1 LISPVISPVI
11 SRSALAIVML
21 FATAAA
27 PPVLMGQDPHILVIT
42 GLGGDPAYS
51 ERFREW
57 GGALVAA
64 AGEKF
69 GLPADHIIYLGEDP
83 AADPRIQDRST
94 RENVD
99 RAFATLVTNS
109 QPGDHIFVVL
119 IGHGSYTAGES
130 RFNLPGPDL
139 TAKDFGLRLD
149 QLSDR
154 QVAFVNLASASGEFV
169 KVLSGDGRTIVT
181 ATRTGRERNETIFG
195 GYFVDAFTGEAADLD
210 KDGRVSVWE
219 AFEFARTEVT
229 REYETSN
236 RIATEHPV
244 LDDNGDGEGST
255 ELVDAADGA
264 LARTMFLA
272 ADPTLAAM
280 RATADAGLRIL
291 LGQKAEVER
300 RIEEL
305 LAFRDQLDPDRY
317 DNELEEL
324 LVMLALTNREIEAR
338 TGRNE

>member
-1 LISPVISPVI
+1 MI
-11 SRSALAIVML
+11 SRGALAITML
-21 FATAAA
+21 LVTAVA
-27 PPVLMGQDPHILVIT
+27 PPVTGQDTHILVIT

-51 ERFREW
+51 ERFMEW
-57 GGALVAA
+57 GSALVAVA
-64 AGEKF
+64 SEKF
-69 GLPADHIIYLGEDP
+69 GLPADRIIYLGEDP

-94 RENVD
+94 QENVD
-99 RAFATLVTNS
+99 GAFTKLVSNS

-130 RFNLPGPDL
+130 RFNLPGRDL
-139 TAKDFGLRLD
+139 TAEDFGLRLD

-154 QVAFVNLASASGEFV
+154 RVAFVNLASASGEFV
-169 KVLSGDGRTIVT
+169 KALSGDGRTIVT

-195 GYFVDAFTGEAADLD
+195 GYFVDAFTGETADLN

-272 ADPTLAAM
+272 ADPTLAAA
-280 RATADAGLRIL
+280 RATDDLELRAL
-291 LGQKAEVER
+291 LEQKADVEQ
-300 RIEEL
+300 RIEGL
-305 LAFRDQLDPDRY
+305 LALREQIDRDCY
-317 DNELEEL
+317 EKELEEL
-324 LVMLALTNREIEAR
+324 LVELALTNREISAR
-338 TGRNE
+338 TGGNE

>member
-1 LISPVISPVI
+1 
-11 SRSALAIVML
+11 ML
-21 FATAAA
+21 LVTAVA
-27 PPVLMGQDPHILVIT
+27 PPVTGQDTHILVIT

-51 ERFREW
+51 ERFMEW
-57 GGALVAA
+57 GSALVAVA
-64 AGEKF
+64 SEKF
-69 GLPADHIIYLGEDP
+69 GLPADRIIYLGEDP

-94 RENVD
+94 QENVD
-99 RAFATLVTNS
+99 GAFTKLVSNS

-130 RFNLPGPDL
+130 RFNLPGRDL
-139 TAKDFGLRLD
+139 TAEDFGLRLD

-154 QVAFVNLASASGEFV
+154 RVAFVNLASASGEFV
-169 KVLSGDGRTIVT
+169 KALSGDGRTIVT

-195 GYFVDAFTGEAADLD
+195 GYFVDAFTGETADLN

-272 ADPTLAAM
+272 ADPTLAAA
-280 RATADAGLRIL
+280 RATDDLELRAL
-291 LGQKAEVER
+291 LEQKADVEQ
-300 RIEEL
+300 RIEGL
-305 LAFRDQLDPDRY
+305 LALRDQIDRDRY
-317 DNELEEL
+317 EKELEEL
-324 LVMLALTNREIEAR
+324 LVELALTNREISAR
-338 TGRNE
+338 TGGNE

>member
-1 LISPVISPVI
+1 
-11 SRSALAIVML
+11 ML
-21 FATAAA
+21 FVTAVA
-27 PPVLMGQDPHILVIT
+27 PPVTGQDTHILVIT

-51 ERFREW
+51 ERFMEW
-57 GGALVAA
+57 GSALVAVA
-64 AGEKF
+64 SEKF
-69 GLPADHIIYLGEDP
+69 GLPADRIIYLGEDP

-94 RENVD
+94 QENVD
-99 RAFATLVTNS
+99 GAFTKLVSNS

-130 RFNLPGPDL
+130 RFNLPGRDL
-139 TAKDFGLRLD
+139 TAEDFGLRLD

-154 QVAFVNLASASGEFV
+154 RVAFVNLASASGEFV
-169 KVLSGDGRTIVT
+169 KALSGDGRTIVT

-195 GYFVDAFTGEAADLD
+195 GYFVDAFTGETADLN

-255 ELVDAADGA
+255 ELVDAVDGA

-272 ADPTLAAM
+272 ADPTLAAA
-280 RATADAGLRIL
+280 RATDDLELRAL
-291 LGQKAEVER
+291 LEQKADVEQ
-300 RIEEL
+300 RIEGL
-305 LAFRDQLDPDRY
+305 LALRDQIDQDRY
-317 DNELEEL
+317 ENELEEL
-324 LVMLALTNREIEAR
+324 LVELALTNREISAR
-338 TGRNE
+338 TGGNE

>member
-1 LISPVISPVI
+1 MI
-11 SRSALAIVML
+11 SRGALAITML
-21 FATAAA
+21 LVTAVA
-27 PPVLMGQDPHILVIT
+27 PPVSGQDTHILVIT

-51 ERFREW
+51 ERFMEW
-57 GGALVAA
+57 GSALVAVA
-64 AGEKF
+64 SEKF
-69 GLPADHIIYLGEDP
+69 GLPADRIIYLGEDP

-94 RENVD
+94 QENVD
-99 RAFATLVTNS
+99 GAFTKLVSNS

-130 RFNLPGPDL
+130 RFNLPGRDL
-139 TAKDFGLRLD
+139 TAEDFGLRLD

-154 QVAFVNLASASGEFV
+154 RVAFVNLASASGEFV
-169 KVLSGDGRTIVT
+169 EALSGDGRTIVT

-195 GYFVDAFTGEAADLD
+195 GYFVDAFTGETADLN

-272 ADPTLAAM
+272 ADPTLAAV
-280 RATADAGLRIL
+280 RATDDLELRAL
-291 LGQKAEVER
+291 LEQKADVEQ
-300 RIEEL
+300 RIEGL
-305 LAFRDQLDPDRY
+305 LALRDQIDRDRY
-317 DNELEEL
+317 EKELEEL
-324 LVMLALTNREIEAR
+324 LVELALTNRGISAR
-338 TGRNE
+338 TGGNE

>member
-1 LISPVISPVI
+1 MI
-11 SRSALAIVML
+11 SRGALAITML
-21 FATAAA
+21 LVTAVA
-27 PPVLMGQDPHILVIT
+27 PPVTGQDTHILVIT

-51 ERFREW
+51 ERFMEW
-57 GGALVAA
+57 GSALVAVA
-64 AGEKF
+64 SEKF
-69 GLPADHIIYLGEDP
+69 GLPADRIIYLGEDP

-94 RENVD
+94 QENVD
-99 RAFATLVTNS
+99 GAFTKLVSNS

-130 RFNLPGPDL
+130 RFNLPGRDL
-139 TAKDFGLRLD
+139 TAEDFGLRLD

-154 QVAFVNLASASGEFV
+154 RVAFVNLASASGEFV
-169 KVLSGDGRTIVT
+169 KALSGDGRTIVT

-195 GYFVDAFTGEAADLD
+195 GYFVDAFTGETADLN

-272 ADPTLAAM
+272 ADPTLAAA
-280 RATADAGLRIL
+280 RATDDLELRAL
-291 LGQKAEVER
+291 LEQKADVEQ
-300 RIEEL
+300 RIEGL
-305 LAFRDQLDPDRY
+305 LALRDQIDRDRY
-317 DNELEEL
+317 EKELEEL
-324 LVMLALTNREIEAR
+324 LVELALTNREISAR
-338 TGRNE
+338 TGGNE